1 MNKETKDF
9 PLSQFPVTC
18 HTDFVGQNT
27 TFFAF
32 NGATFNGITFI
43 PQALQKGAKKI
54 VISDANQIT
63 NELVLAIQNAGAT
76 LVIESDN
83 QIRSLF
89 AQECANASGNAAQKL
104 KIIGITGTK
113 GKSTTTFLT
122 AHILAQTG
130 HKVAFISTAGNNI
143 DGTSYPGMLTT
154 PQADYLHQFFALC
167 LEKKIEYVVLE
178 ISAQALSLQRVAGIP
193 LSAGIITNLYPDHS
207 EFYPK
212 VEDYFGAKM
221 MILEMLKKSAPLIF
235 NTKNKLLLWAY
246 KNRYLWLNYKP
257 VSLDTPTSFLYA
269 KTNKEKPEKYTLF
282 YQKTKAFK
290 EKYTFSCPVLFGTY
304 NGENCIA
311 ALGTTTALGINIQD
325 ACTAISTFRGVP
337 GRWQEHILANGARAI
352 IDYAHNPLSF
362 YTVLSTMKQLTNDLI
377 VVFGA
382 GGERSKENRPQMGRI
397 SCALAQKVILTT
409 DNPRSEDPHAII
421 QDIMS
426 FCEQPL
432 TNTPQE
438 KEALST
444 AKEHIYV
451 ELDRKAAIKM
461 AYELS
466 RPNSIIAILGK
477 GPDEYQIVG
486 KEKTFF
492 SDTSCLKEFLSPPH
506 TL

>member
-1 MNKETKDF
+1 MNKEVKDF
-9 PLSQFPVTC
+9 PILQFPVTG
-18 HTDFVGQNT
+18 HTNFVGPNS

-32 NGATFNGITFI
+32 KGATYNGIIFI
-43 PQALQKGAKKI
+43 QDALKKGAKTI
-54 VISDANQIT
+54 VISDENPVTDKLA
-63 NELVLAIQNAGAT
+63 LAIQNAGAI
-76 LVIESDN
+76 LLIEPETK
-83 QIRSLF
+83 IRALF
-89 AQECANASGNAAQKL
+89 AKQCALAAGNPADSL

-113 GKSTTTFLT
+113 GKSTSTFLT

-143 DGTSYPGMLTT
+143 DGTPYPGMLTT
-154 PQADYLHQFFALC
+154 PPADYLHQFFALC
-167 LEKKIEYVVLE
+167 IQKKVEYVVLE
-178 ISAQALSLQRVAGIP
+178 ISAQALSLQRVEGIP

-221 MILEMLKKSAPLIF
+221 MLLGMLKKNAPLIF
-235 NTKNKLLLWAY
+235 NTKNRLLLWAY
-246 KNRYLWLNYKP
+246 KNHYQWLRYKP
-257 VSLDTPTSFLYA
+257 VSLNSPTPYLYA
-269 KTNKEKPEKYTLF
+269 KINKENPGEYTLF

-290 EKYTFSCPVLFGTY
+290 EKYTFSCPALFGTY
-304 NGENCIA
+304 NGENCINV
-311 ALGTTTALGINIQD
+311 LGATTALGINLQD
-325 ACTAISTFRGVP
+325 ACAAISTFKGVP

-397 SCALAQKVILTT
+397 SCALAQKIVLTT
-409 DNPRSEDPHAII
+409 DNPRSEDPSTII

-432 TNTPQE
+432 TNSPQE
-438 KEALST
+438 KEVLSA
-444 AKEHIYV
+444 AKERIYI
-451 ELDRKAAIKM
+451 ELDRKNAIKK

-466 RPNSIIAILGK
+466 GPNSIIAILGK
-477 GPDEYQIVG
+477 GPDEYQIIG
-486 KEKTFF
+486 KEKLFF
-492 SDTSCLKEFLSPPH
+492 SDKDCLKELF
-506 TL
+506 